1 MPGPAELVLGAVQ
14 LGLPYGATNKTGKPP
29 RATALKLVARA
40 TEAGIRQFDTA
51 RSYGDSEDRLGE
63 ALAEKKSVRTFT
75 KLSPLDEL
83 DPDTSRA
90 TVRAAVDESIE
101 QSLLALRRDHLD
113 CLMLHRPQHMHSHG
127 GAIWERVLERLEDGT
142 VLCVGVS
149 VGSPEDAIRAL
160 DCRDVRHLQLPF
172 NLLDWRWR
180 EAGVID
186 RIARRADVTVHAR
199 SAFLQGILAANDSKV
214 WPRIENVDA
223 AAFVGLIAEIAEDF
237 GRDSA
242 ADLCLAYVRG
252 QTWVG
257 GVVVGL
263 ETEDQLDDNLRL
275 FIRRPLTAGQ
285 CALVDARMPRVPA
298 TLLDPSRW
306 PSR

>member
-1 MPGPAELVLGAVQ
+1 MPSPAELVLGAVQ

-29 RATALKLVARA
+29 RAAALKLVARA

-63 ALAEKKSVRTFT
+63 ALAEKRSVRTFT
-75 KLSPLDEL
+75 KLSPFAEL
-83 DPDTSRA
+83 SSEASRA
-90 TVRAAVDESIE
+90 EVRAAVDDSIE
-101 QSLLALRRDHLD
+101 QSLAALRRDRLD
-113 CLMLHRPQHMHSHG
+113 CLMLHRAQHMQSHG

-149 VGSPEDAIRAL
+149 VQSTEDAKRAL
-160 DCRDVRHLQLPF
+160 ACRDVRHLQMPF

-186 RIARRADVTVHAR
+186 LIAARADVTVHAR
-199 SAFLQGILAANDSKV
+199 SAFLQGILAANDSTV
-214 WPRIENVDA
+214 WPRVEGVDA
-223 AAFVGLIAEIAEDF
+223 ERLVSLIAEIAQDF
-237 GRDSA
+237 GRENP

-252 QTWVG
+252 QSWVD

-263 ETEDQLDDNLRL
+263 ETEDQLDANLRL
-275 FIRRPLTAGQ
+275 FLQRPLTAGQ
-285 CALVDARMPRVPA
+285 CALIAARMPHVPEN
-298 TLLDPSRW
+298 LLDPAKW
-306 PSR
+306 PKA

>member
-29 RATALKLVARA
+29 RAQALKLVARA

-83 DPDTSRA
+83 PSDASRSA
-90 TVRAAVDESIE
+90 IRAAVDDSIE
-101 QSLLALRRDHLD
+101 QSLAALRRDRLD
-113 CLMLHRPQHMHSHG
+113 CLMLHRPQHMHSYG

-149 VGSPEDAIRAL
+149 VGAPQDAIRAL
-160 DCRDVRHLQLPF
+160 ECRDVRHLQLPF

-186 RIARRADVTVHAR
+186 LIAGRADVTVHAR
-199 SAFLQGILAANDSKV
+199 SAFLQGVLAANDSAV
-214 WPRIENVDA
+214 WPRID
-223 AAFVGLIAEIAEDF
+223 GLDPRDLVTRIAEITEDF
-237 GRDSA
+237 GRESA

-252 QTWVG
+252 QSWVD

-263 ETEDQLDDNLRL
+263 ETEDQLDNNLKL
-275 FIRRPLTAGQ
+275 FVKRPLSQGQ
-285 CALVDARMPRVPA
+285 CALVEARMPRVPEN
-298 TLLDPSRW
+298 LLDPSKW
-306 PSR
+306 PPR